1 MRERLR
7 GTSRVAHRGARRA
20 ANSAA
25 IKKVLRS
32 LVEYF
37 EVFLSISAPHSSA
50 ASYARAMAA
59 GPSFEGYYSN
69 ANPEHVNKVWAA
81 AASPKASLGTACGE
95 VSSTSHSLASRLGL
109 LLRLG
114 GWMWPC
120 DWPAMPSARDT
131 TAEVFAGLVATRNT
145 ASAQL

>member
-25 IKKVLRS
+25 IKK
-32 LVEYF
+32 YF
-37 EVFLSISAPHSSA
+37 EVLLSISAPHSSA

-81 AASPKASLGTACGE
+81 AANPKA
-95 VSSTSHSLASRLGL
+95 
-109 LLRLG
+109 
-114 GWMWPC
+114 
-120 DWPAMPSARDT
+120 
-131 TAEVFAGLVATRNT
+131 
-145 ASAQL
+145 